1 MSKEEME
8 NSSDY
13 FAFNRT
19 IFQMLE
25 DNPERTKTM
34 LVGKELALFLNKV
47 KYDPK
52 FGIHETLEDMSE
64 EQMAY
69 LEDFVTG

>member
-8 NSSDY
+8 NSPDH
-13 FAFNRT
+13 FAFNRK
-19 IFQMLE
+19 IFQILE
-25 DNPERTKTM
+25 ETPEKTRSR
-34 LVGKELALFLNKV
+34 LAGKETAVFFNKM

-64 EQMAY
+64 E
-69 LEDFVTG
+69 